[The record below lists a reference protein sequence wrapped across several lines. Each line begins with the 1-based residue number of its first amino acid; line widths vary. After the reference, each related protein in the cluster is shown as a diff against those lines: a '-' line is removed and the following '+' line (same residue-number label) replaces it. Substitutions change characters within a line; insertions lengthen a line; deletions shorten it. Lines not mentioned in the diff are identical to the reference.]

1 MPLLEGNIVKPISI
15 GIAAPFALAIL
26 SGCASLPPDGGVGEL
41 QPLLAPRVKQDV
53 RALAGDAARAEAAA
67 AVRARLRE
75 PLAADDAVAIALL
88 NRPAVQA
95 ALADLGVSAAETV
108 QAGRIANPS
117 FSWARFRQGDE
128 REIERRVV
136 VDVVGLLFLPLRAEM
151 ARGNLGAAR
160 DRVALDIV
168 RLADEARRA
177 WVEAVAAAEMA
188 RYAAQVKDAADAGA
202 ELAAG
207 MERAGNFSKLE
218 RARQQL
224 FGAEADTRLERAR
237 HAELQ
242 ARERLVRALGL
253 ETDAALLRLP
263 ERLPDP
269 PAPRTVA
276 DAEGT
281 AVANR
286 LDVLGARREADAVAR
301 SLGLTRVTRFV
312 NVLHLGYER
321 STSNEAPRRTGYEIE
336 LELPLFDWGDA
347 KAARAEAVYRQ
358 ALERVRDAAVRARS
372 EARESHAAYASAHAV
387 ARRYREEIV
396 PLRKQVS
403 EELLLRYNG
412 MLVSVFDLLA
422 DAREQAA
429 AVIASI
435 EATRDFWL
443 ADAGLDMA
451 LLTGSPAA
459 PAPRSAATGAP
470 PGASGGH

>member
-1 MPLLEGNIVKPISI
+1 VPPFEGNIVKPISI
-15 GIAAPFALAIL
+15 GVAAPLALAIL

-41 QPLLAPRVKQDV
+41 QPLLAPRVKQEV
-53 RALAGDAARAEAAA
+53 RAVGGDAARTEAAA
-67 AVRARLRE
+67 AVRERLRE
-75 PLAADDAVAIALL
+75 PLSAEDAVAIALL
-88 NRPAVQA
+88 NRPAVQV
-95 ALADLGVSAAETV
+95 ALADLGISTAEAV

-117 FSWARFRQGDE
+117 FSWGRFRQGEE
-128 REIERRVV
+128 REIERRIVL
-136 VDVVGLLFLPLRAEM
+136 DVVGLVLLPLRAEM
-151 ARGNLGAAR
+151 ARGNLEAAR
-160 DRVALDIV
+160 GRVALDIV

-177 WVEAVAAAEMA
+177 WIEAVAAAEMA

-224 FGAEADTRLERAR
+224 FGAEADARLARAR
-237 HAELQ
+237 LAEVQ

-253 ETDAALLRLP
+253 EADAALLRLP
-263 ERLPDP
+263 DRLPDL
-269 PAPRTVA
+269 PAPRAVA
-276 DAEGT
+276 DAEGA
-281 AVANR
+281 AVASR

-301 SLGLTRVTRFV
+301 SLGLSRVTRFV
-312 NVLHLGYER
+312 NVLHLGYEHT
-321 STSNEAPRRTGYEIE
+321 TSNESPRRTGYEIE
-336 LELPLFDWGDA
+336 LELPIFDWGDA
-347 KAARAEAVYRQ
+347 KSARAEAVYRQ

-387 ARRYREEIV
+387 ARRYRTEIV
-396 PLRKQVS
+396 PLRKEVS
-403 EELLLRYNG
+403 EEMLLRYNG

-429 AVIASI
+429 AVIAAI

-443 ADAGLDMA
+443 ADASLDMA

-459 PAPRSAATGAP
+459 PSPRTAASAAPTGA
-470 PGASGGH
+470 AGGH